1 MPVVNPRRDPRAV
14 WKIVLGSLILAN
26 IAAFFIFVKPLGG
39 SAADLDEQLRSLQ
52 GQVRTEQ
59 AKLARSKAIASKL
72 VTARGEQEKFMA
84 GYFMDR
90 RTTSSTILT
99 EIADAVKQ
107 AGMTLKEHSFTIEP
121 VEGSDR
127 LSMMTITANYE
138 GNYGDLIRFVNLI
151 DRSKRFLIIDSIQA
165 SPLQQT
171 GKLSVRFRINTFVRE
186 TQAMPPAAPPASGQP
201 AAAPVA
207 SAGAQ
212 AGGPA

>member
-1 MPVVNPRRDPRAV
+1 MPVVNPRRDPRAL
-14 WKIVLGSLILAN
+14 WKIALGVLIAAN
-26 IAAFFIFVKPLGG
+26 IAAFFVFVKPLGG
-39 SAADLDEQLRSLQ
+39 SAAELDQELRSLRK
-52 GQVRTEQ
+52 QVIAEQ
-59 AKLARSKAIASKL
+59 AGLNRAKAIAQKL
-72 VTARGEQEKFMA
+72 ATARVDQEKFMS

-107 AGMTLKEHSFTIEP
+107 AGMTIKEHSFVIEP

-127 LSMMTITANYE
+127 LSMMTINANYE
-138 GNYGDLIRFVNLI
+138 GNYGDLIKFVNLI

-165 SPLQQT
+165 APLQQT

-186 TQAMPPAAPPASGQP
+186 AVPVQLN
-201 AAAPVA
+201 PVA
-207 SAGAQ
+207 SDAAR